1 MEETII
7 SFLRDFSK
15 TTTLGNWSADILVQD
30 LTLLIPEGW
39 PRIAQR

>member
-15 TTTLGNWSADILVQD
+15 TTILGNWSADILVQC
-30 LTLLIPEGW
+30 
-39 PRIAQR
+39 R